1 MLESMCRLATVTGFL
16 GQASKLLSGCCHS
29 INWSLAPRVKSCHST
44 SCCKIHLRSQYTCG
58 LGQESLMKPIDPR
71 ATLFQVRLKVILPLI
86 MLLRKTLTE
95 LVRNVLLT
103 T

>member
-1 MLESMCRLATVTGFL
+1 
-16 GQASKLLSGCCHS
+16 
-29 INWSLAPRVKSCHST
+29 
-44 SCCKIHLRSQYTCG
+44 
-58 LGQESLMKPIDPR
+58 MKPIDPR